1 MKRSYTYLKGLLT
14 LALAAFTGWMWAADP
29 VATWT
34 DMSTLTSGDYTL
46 NENGNTISDGVL
58 TIGSKPSYISGTAW
72 NPRDSGKALVLA
84 MRVTNLDLSKVSALV
99 SLMMTNDQGQS
110 TNNQLG
116 LMTDGEGGMDAM
128 WASNIRSGN
137 NAVSTKLSTTA
148 TEYLIVFK
156 YDNSGTYA
164 WAIGNDG
171 VFANYTKDTACKG
184 TGTVGGDI
192 RIGALYGA
200 GSPATGLQ
208 IHSMTLWNTN
218 EGIEDVIAA
227 CATEEMKTNRAFFQ
241 NGTGAQYTATVAE
254 NVNLSEIVWT
264 KVADDTTVTT
274 ANLPNGAKLKI
285 DASNNPVITND
296 AAFANKLIYTA
307 DPLTVTAAIT
317 PNTND
322 YSAIIPGIVSNPSY
336 EIFPAGLFV
345 GSGAVT
351 YTATLNA
358 PAGYEV
364 VVAGNRA
371 TLKTVDSA
379 TLGIPS
385 FGVNFYNGDA
395 AKVASTEAQGAY
407 PIKGAAWTDV
417 PGQSSTAVTSFK
429 LADAAGNIA
438 DNTTMSLERTQGARQ
453 WGLNNMPS
461 SALLKGYID
470 DSNGNPTT
478 LTFSNIP
485 YAQYRVIVYMSTD
498 TANYNFAPVSIGGIS
513 YASAAGNTATATV
526 MSTSDWGH
534 TGPEHNANAL
544 AEGVNYLV
552 SPMMTSDSCVIS
564 TVRKANPR
572 ATIAAVQFIDCTAAN
587 RTMTLPG
594 QEITLNAN
602 TNISD
607 IELTATEVLIT
618 VKPGVTLTFD
628 EAVTLDSLRVVAEG
642 TAESPVKFDAT
653 AANPFAN
660 IDSVSLEGTAVELVA
675 DIYVDA
681 KPSKTALEVIAIA
694 SNAAATAEA
703 PQEVASTIA
712 IASGKTLKTKGYLN
726 FTAAN
731 SIAGTLEVVSGETT
745 FNLASTGLNG
755 TVKVA
760 TGATFKNGTNDGPN
774 YNGAPTFDIAGTLEV
789 TGTARWSLGANAT
802 TTLREGAVLKGAGG
816 TGYNYAYDYFMGTTI
831 TVEGN
836 ATIEGNIGVHS
847 QAGSSGKII
856 FNIAEGK
863 TLTLKGKFDGAV
875 YQGQP
880 TPSMQVSGKG
890 TLKLENANT
899 HAGTTVDAGAKIEV
913 ANASALPG
921 AITNNGTIT
930 YTVDATPTNTLSGE
944 GVTGVDAATL
954 NMLSA
959 NLEGYTGTFAVAN
972 NGTLILPAGK
982 EEGVTVAAGSTLK
995 LNLTN
1000 DQLKKP
1006 YSTSATIDGGTLVY
1020 TKNAGADEV
1029 TEGVEGGAYTP
1040 ATAVTYTVATSTWDI
1055 APFADARVVIDFG
1068 DTTDQS
1074 VNVKDILVDVTSIAL
1089 LTVRGTNGGALVS
1102 EGVTIPATDIETNV
1116 VVENYNAQFGAIT
1129 IAPDASLKLA
1139 GMTANKSYNVTGKL
1153 PEEGQARP
1161 KLIVKASA
1169 DCGLGNDAA
1178 TSVSNVDLEI
1188 AEGSNLFYVRTQK
1201 IGANVAMILNG
1212 PAALE
1217 GTEQTLNLI
1226 GLSGSANFLASNN
1239 WDNLAFNVNVVLP
1252 EGAENTYSGV
1262 LSQFDNE
1269 ANRTVSL
1276 TVSGAGKLTLAGANT
1291 YSGGTTIS
1299 NGATLVAANAAALG
1313 TGAVTNNNNCT
1324 LELNAADVEATLAQ
1338 TISGGGA
1345 INVKAGTWALTAANG
1360 IAGNV
1365 TIATGATVDVS
1376 AAGAKLYT
1384 TGWYVNG
1391 PVLTINGTLV
1401 TRHWE
1406 YGESLGN
1413 LKHNAG
1419 AVVID
1424 GGKVVFTETMES
1436 ERVAQIGDNGA
1447 TFEIAEGVT
1456 YTAKAGIAGD
1466 GNLTIDGKG
1475 TLALTKSD
1483 AMGANS
1489 SATVTINADATLKTT
1504 TANTSFFRTVL
1515 GEGKIVIPTGTKLA
1529 IGEATGHTGETSGLS
1544 RFAGTLEI
1552 AGTFDP
1558 RSWAG
1563 NGREYTI
1570 GACDIVM
1577 QGGSIAMGHSSDPA
1591 KIVIASGKTLSGT
1604 GTITIP
1610 VTLADGATLAGP
1622 VTVNNTVTID
1632 GTVNITHATKADDVV
1647 ITCNNAADILAS
1659 MPTAPQGLKYVAEN
1673 GAVKLALAEVTVTLP
1688 TVPNAV
1694 WKDANGDTITS
1705 ITLAPNSSASVKLET
1720 TGDYVFA
1727 DGSTSMDVTI
1737 ESGDANSE
1745 ATAPADALIVA
1756 AGAKI
1761 GNTPYASFADAFA
1774 DAQADAT
1781 ITLLADVAI
1790 NSRLD
1795 IAQNVTIDLNGQTI
1809 DETMEDQFGAI
1820 YVKKGATLTIE
1831 ATNGGEI
1838 TTDGG
1843 IVIGNYGTVI
1853 VNGGTIAAGDE
1864 PEADVS
1870 IYNFYYQADWYG
1882 TTTINGGTV
1891 ARIWNCGVATLAGGE
1906 VTDVDNSG
1914 AMEIA
1919 EEATVTNVLLRDGTD
1934 APGIEG
1940 AGTLTAAEGLTVI
1953 TEDGQKAVYA
1963 DGKYTVVDIVYVAQI
1978 GEDTYETLA
1987 DAIADA
1993 EADDTITLLADV
2005 ATDVAIEV
2013 TKKVTIDLNGMTVA
2027 TTQVD
2032 TEGNGVFWV
2041 KNGGDLTLNGEGTIN
2056 GVGGNIYNIAIWADG
2071 GKVTING
2078 GTYTNEGAQDNG
2090 PDGAHFDLIYVKNG
2104 GSAIINGGTFI
2115 CETPAWTLNSHDTK
2129 PGTIVV
2135 KGGTFKGFNPAN
2147 CATEGPNTNWCAE
2160 DRIAVAEGEYYTVI
2174 ADPAYGKVAKIG
2186 DAYYTTLDA
2195 ALAAAA
2201 EGATIT
2207 LLADVEASFAK
2218 AVTIDLNGN
2227 SLKGNVAATIVMNNG
2242 KYYAA
2247 DGSYMAGPEG
2257 YYETTDATF
2266 VLGATAIEIAAG
2278 NVSITKEMNTM
2289 PGQTLTIA
2297 AGASFTVPA
2306 GKTINVLNSN
2316 IVVNGE
2322 LTIEGTVKLGGTYA
2336 GTTYTAG
2343 TITAADEDLV
2353 ITAGVEGYEVK
2364 YADGKYSLAEKV
2376 VIPPAIAEDENIP
2389 AETKEA
2395 IKAAMANAGV
2405 TEIETYTITTAGTSK
2420 TDDEAAAVA
2429 AVLEV
2434 FEVTPTVDANGEL
2447 TVAYEFGISSVTNE
2461 GEVITITAGVTG
2473 AEYREGVAVVFYADN
2488 EVIGTATTTANS
2500 KETVTITANAATI
2513 DGKKITV
2520 KAATK

>member
-34 DMSTLTSGDYTL
+34 DMSTATSGDYTL

-58 TIGSKPSYISGTAW
+58 TIGSKPSYISGTVW
-72 NPRDSGKALVLA
+72 NPRELGKALVLA
-84 MRVTNLDLSKVSALV
+84 MRVTNLDPTKVSALV
-99 SLMMTNDQGQS
+99 SLQLGTA
-110 TNNQLG
+110 TNQLG

-128 WASNIRSGN
+128 WASNIRGGQN
-137 NAVSTKLSTTA
+137 TLSTKLSTTA

-156 YDNSGTYA
+156 YSDYGTEA
-164 WAIGNDG
+164 WAIGDDG
-171 VFANYTKDTACKG
+171 VFAKLTNDTACKG
-184 TGTVGGDI
+184 GTNEAGGDI

-227 CATEEMKTNRAFFQ
+227 CATEEMKTNRAFVE

-296 AAFANKLIYTA
+296 VVFANKLIYTA
-307 DPLTVTAAIT
+307 NPLTVTAVIT

-322 YSAIIPGIVSNPSY
+322 YGAIIPGIVSNPSY

-345 GSGAVT
+345 GPGAVT

-358 PAGYEV
+358 SAGYEV

-417 PGQSSTAVTSFK
+417 QGQSSTTVTSFK
-429 LADAAGNIA
+429 LADAAGNIT
-438 DNTTMSLERTQGARQ
+438 DNTTMSLERTAGARQ
-453 WGLNNMPS
+453 WGLDNMPS

-534 TGPEHNANAL
+534 TGPQHNANAL

-564 TVRKANPR
+564 TVRKANLR

-594 QEITLNAN
+594 QEITLDAN
-602 TNISD
+602 TKISD
-607 IELTATEVLIT
+607 IDLTATEVLIT

-628 EAVTLDSLRVVAEG
+628 EAVTLASLRVIAEG

-653 AANPFAN
+653 VANPFAN

-681 KPSKTALEVIAIA
+681 KPSKTALDVIAIA

-745 FNLASTGLNG
+745 FNLAQTGLNG

-774 YNGAPTFDIAGTLEV
+774 YNGAPKFDIAGTLEV

-816 TGYNYAYDYFMGTTI
+816 TGYDYAYDYFNGTTI
-831 TVEGN
+831 NVEGN

-847 QAGSSGKII
+847 PGETGKIV

-863 TLTLKGKFDGAV
+863 TLTLKGKYDGAV
-875 YQGQP
+875 YSGQP
-880 TPSMQVSGKG
+880 TPSLQVTGTG

-899 HAGTTVDAGAKIEV
+899 YAGTTVDAGAKVLV

-959 NLEGYTGTFAVAN
+959 NLEDYTGTFAVAN

-995 LNLTN
+995 LNLTD
-1000 DQLKKP
+1000 DQLKAP
-1006 YSTSATIDGGTLVY
+1006 YENKATVDGGSIVL
-1020 TKNAGADEV
+1020 TKNNGADEI
-1029 TEGVEGGAYTP
+1029 TEGVDGGNYTP
-1040 ATAVTYTVATSTWDI
+1040 ATAAVYTVTDGTWSMT
-1055 APFADARVVIDFG
+1055 PFANAPVEIDFG
-1068 DTTDQS
+1068 ETTEQS
-1074 VNVKDILVDVTSIAL
+1074 VNLAEILGEVTTIKS
-1089 LTVRGTNGGALVS
+1089 LTVKGTNGGALAS
-1102 EGVTIPATDIETNV
+1102 SGVTIPWTDIQTAVTVDSYTN
-1116 VVENYNAQFGAIT
+1116 QFGAIT
-1129 IAPDASLKLA
+1129 IYPDASLMVQP
-1139 GMTANKSYNVTGKL
+1139 GANQIYNVTGKT

-1161 KLIVKASA
+1161 KLIVKATA
-1169 DCGLGNDAA
+1169 ACGLTDNEA
-1178 TSVSNVDLEI
+1178 TSISNVDFEV
-1188 AEGSNLFYVRTQK
+1188 AEGSALFYVRSQK
-1201 IGANVAMILNG
+1201 IGEGVALIANGSV
-1212 PAALE
+1212 ALE
-1217 GTEQTLNLI
+1217 GTANTLNLV
-1226 GLSGSANFLASNN
+1226 GLTGSGTFQASNN
-1239 WDNLAFNVNVVLP
+1239 WDGHAFNVKVTLP
-1252 EGAENTYSGV
+1252 AGAENTYNGV

-1269 ANRTVSL
+1269 ANRAVSL

-1291 YSGGTTIS
+1291 YTGGTTID
-1299 NGATLVAANAAALG
+1299 NGATLVAASATALG
-1313 TGAVTNNNNCT
+1313 TGNVTNSGT
-1324 LELNAADVEATLAQ
+1324 LELNAADTEATLAQ
-1338 TISGGGA
+1338 VISGTGA
-1345 INVKAGTWALTAANG
+1345 VNVKAGTWALTAANG
-1360 IAGNV
+1360 IHANV
-1365 TIATGATVDVS
+1365 TVDAGATLDVS
-1376 AAGAKLYT
+1376 AEGATLYT
-1384 TGWYVNG
+1384 TAEYVNG
-1391 PVLTINGTLV
+1391 PVLTVYGTLK

-1406 YGESLGN
+1406 YGQSLGN
-1413 LKHNAG
+1413 LKHNNG
-1419 AVVID
+1419 ALIVD
-1424 GGKVVFTETMES
+1424 GGTVVMTEDMES
-1436 ERVAQIGDNGA
+1436 ARVVQIRNNV
-1447 TFEIAEGVT
+1447 TFNIAEGKT
-1456 YTAKAGIAGD
+1456 FTPTAQITGD
-1466 GNLTIDGKG
+1466 GNLTINGG
-1475 TLALTKSD
+1475 TLKLKLTDSF
-1483 AMGANS
+1483 GANS
-1489 SATVTINADATLKTT
+1489 NATVTVNSTLTVDGEAAT
-1504 TANTSFFRTVL
+1504 FFRTVL
-1515 GEGKIVIPTGTKLA
+1515 GEGKIVIPEGTKLA

-1552 AGTFDP
+1552 AGTFDA

-1563 NGREYTI
+1563 GSREYI
-1570 GACDIVM
+1570 LGACNIVM
-1577 QGGSIAMGHSSDPA
+1577 QGGRIEKYNGSDPA
-1591 KIVIASGKTLSGT
+1591 KIVIASGKTLSGE
-1604 GTITIP
+1604 GTINIP
-1610 VTLADGATLAGP
+1610 VTLADGATLAGA
-1622 VTVNNTVTID
+1622 VTVTGDVTVAGALT
-1632 GTVNITHATKADDVV
+1632 ITHATKADDVV
-1647 ITCNNAADILAS
+1647 ITCNNAADIVAS
-1659 MPTAPQGLKYVAEN
+1659 LPTAPATLKYEIVGGN
-1673 GAVKLALAEVTVTLP
+1673 TIKLAVAKVNVTIPAAPTNTKWYDADGNVVEAGTIAVDPNEDVTL
-1688 TVPNAV
+1688 
-1694 WKDANGDTITS
+1694 
-1705 ITLAPNSSASVKLET
+1705 TLKADE
-1720 TGDYVFA
+1720 GYVFA
-1727 DGSTSMDVTI
+1727 DGTTEKEVTVNAGENGATI
-1737 ESGDANSE
+1737 TIPEVETAE
-1745 ATAPADALIVA
+1745 AKAM
-1756 AGAKI
+1756 I
-1761 GNTPYASFADAFA
+1761 GETPYLTFAAAFA
-1774 DAQADAT
+1774 AAEEGDT
-1781 ITLLADVAI
+1781 ITLLAGVTI

-1809 DETMEDQFGAI
+1809 AETMEDQFGAI

-1843 IVIGNYGTVI
+1843 IVIGNYGTVV
-1853 VNGGTIAAGDE
+1853 VNGGTIAAGEE

-1914 AMEIA
+1914 AMTIDGS
-1919 EEATVTNVLLRDGTD
+1919 TVTNVILRDGSD
-1934 APGIEG
+1934 AAGVEG
-1940 AGTLTAAEGLTVI
+1940 AGTLKAAADLTVTTEEGYKAVYDSATGTWTAIDPSIGKAAKIGDEYYTTLAAALEDAKANDTITLLADVTASEIITIEKVITLDGNGKTLTSTAGRAINVDCAGAVTIKNLTIDAGERAINIINQAATVTINGVTATADNVAVMIATTAGAAEVSIDGCKFTGLMVVAVYGAGADVTIANSTIANVDANDDENYGAITVGDTAIGATVDVTNTTITKMGDSKQAYNFIPGLATITGVDEVGCVVAMIGEAGYDTIEEAAGDVKAGQTIVLVTDVTATKALAIAGTLDLNGKTFTGDCLGTVKVNGGMYVTSQGYKMVGPTAEYYQSSDAVFTMVDIQGSITLNAGTLTVVPAVWWTGADQTLTI
-1953 TEDGQKAVYA
+1953 DQGATFVIPAGKQMNVLCDVIANGTLTIEGTANLYSADATIKAPEGLNVVTSVAGCEVKYA
-1963 DGKYTVVDIVYVAQI
+1963 DGKYTVVESIVI
-1978 GEDTYETLA
+1978 EDV
-1987 DAIADA
+1987 IAA
-1993 EADDTITLLADV
+1993 
-2005 ATDVAIEV
+2005 
-2013 TKKVTIDLNGMTVA
+2013 
-2027 TTQVD
+2027 
-2032 TEGNGVFWV
+2032 
-2041 KNGGDLTLNGEGTIN
+2041 
-2056 GVGGNIYNIAIWADG
+2056 
-2071 GKVTING
+2071 
-2078 GTYTNEGAQDNG
+2078 
-2090 PDGAHFDLIYVKNG
+2090 
-2104 GSAIINGGTFI
+2104 
-2115 CETPAWTLNSHDTK
+2115 TPA
-2129 PGTIVV
+2129 
-2135 KGGTFKGFNPAN
+2135 A
-2147 CATEGPNTNWCAE
+2147 
-2160 DRIAVAEGEYYTVI
+2160 
-2174 ADPAYGKVAKIG
+2174 
-2186 DAYYTTLDA
+2186 
-2195 ALAAAA
+2195 
-2201 EGATIT
+2201 
-2207 LLADVEASFAK
+2207 
-2218 AVTIDLNGN
+2218 
-2227 SLKGNVAATIVMNNG
+2227 
-2242 KYYAA
+2242 
-2247 DGSYMAGPEG
+2247 
-2257 YYETTDATF
+2257 
-2266 VLGATAIEIAAG
+2266 
-2278 NVSITKEMNTM
+2278 
-2289 PGQTLTIA
+2289 
-2297 AGASFTVPA
+2297 
-2306 GKTINVLNSN
+2306 
-2316 IVVNGE
+2316 
-2322 LTIEGTVKLGGTYA
+2322 
-2336 GTTYTAG
+2336 
-2343 TITAADEDLV
+2343 
-2353 ITAGVEGYEVK
+2353 
-2364 YADGKYSLAEKV
+2364 
-2376 VIPPAIAEDENIP
+2376 
-2389 AETKEA
+2389 EA
-2395 IKAAMANAGV
+2395 IKDAMEAAGV
-2405 TEIETYTITTAGTSK
+2405 TEIESYIITTKGAPDTGAEA
-2420 TDDEAAAVA
+2420 DEVA

-2434 FEVTPTVDANGEL
+2434 FEVTPTVDANGVL
-2447 TVAYEFGISSVTNE
+2447 SVAYEFGISAMTNV
-2461 GEVITITAGVTG
+2461 GDTVTITAGVTG
-2473 AEYREGVAVVFYADN
+2473 AEYRAGVEVVFYADGA
-2488 EVIGTATTTANS
+2488 EIGKATTTADS
-2500 KETVTITANAATI
+2500 TTVSITNI
-2513 DGKKITV
+2513 DAEEINGKKITV

>member
-34 DMSTLTSGDYTL
+34 DFNTLKSGDYTL

-58 TIGSKPSYISGTAW
+58 TIGSKPSYISGTVW
-72 NPRDSGKALVLA
+72 NPRAEGKALVLA
-84 MRVTNLDLSKVSALV
+84 MRVTNLDPTKVSALV
-99 SLMMTNDQGQS
+99 SLQLGTA
-110 TNNQLG
+110 TNQLG

-128 WASNIRSGN
+128 WESNIRGGQ

-171 VFANYTKDTACKG
+171 VFANYTKDTGCKG
-184 TGTVGGDI
+184 GTNEAGGDI

-218 EGIEDVIAA
+218 EGIENVIAA
-227 CATEEMKTNRAFFQ
+227 CATEEMKTNRAFVE
-241 NGTGAQYTATVAE
+241 NGTGAQYTATVTE

-296 AAFANKLIYTA
+296 AAFANKLIHTA
-307 DPLTVTAAIT
+307 NPLTVTAAIT

-358 PAGYEV
+358 PAGYEL

-429 LADAAGNIA
+429 LADAAGNIT
-438 DNTTMSLERTQGARQ
+438 DNTTMSLERTAGARQ

-552 SPMMTSDSCVIS
+552 SPMMTSESCVIS

-628 EAVTLDSLRVVAEG
+628 AAVTLDSLRVVAEG

-653 AANPFAN
+653 VANPFAN

-694 SNAAATAEA
+694 SNAAATADT
-703 PQEVASTIA
+703 PQEVTTTIA

-745 FNLASTGLNG
+745 FNLAQTGLNG

-789 TGTARWSLGANAT
+789 TGTARWSLGANAI

-816 TGYNYAYDYFMGTTI
+816 TGYNYAYDYFNGTTI
-831 TVEGN
+831 NVEGN
-836 ATIEGNIGVHS
+836 ATIEGNIGAH
-847 QAGSSGKII
+847 QPGETGKIV

-863 TLTLKGKFDGAV
+863 TLTLKGKYDGAV
-875 YQGQP
+875 YSGP
-880 TPSMQVSGKG
+880 KPSMQVTGKG

-899 HAGTTVDAGAKIEV
+899 YAGTTVDAGAKIEV

-972 NGTLILPAGK
+972 KGTLILPAGK
-982 EEGVTVAAGSTLK
+982 EAGVTVGAGSTLK
-995 LNLTN
+995 LNLTD

-1006 YSTSATIDGGTLVY
+1006 YATKATIDGGTLVY
-1020 TKNAGADEV
+1020 TKNAGAEEV

-1040 ATAVTYTVATSTWDI
+1040 ATAAVYTVVDGAWSIDPFEN
-1055 APFADARVVIDFG
+1055 APVEIDFG
-1068 DTTDQS
+1068 DTTEQS
-1074 VNVKDILVDVTSIAL
+1074 VNLAEILGEVTAIKS
-1089 LTVRGTNGGALVS
+1089 LTVKGTKGGALAS
-1102 EGVTIPATDIETNV
+1102 TGVTIPWTDIQTTVTVDSYTN
-1116 VVENYNAQFGAIT
+1116 QFGAIT
-1129 IAPDASLKLA
+1129 IYPNASLKLVA
-1139 GMTANKSYNVTGKL
+1139 GQGGNLTYDVTGKI
-1153 PEEGQARP
+1153 PEAGQARP
-1161 KLIVKASA
+1161 KLIVS
-1169 DCGLGNDAA
+1169 GSEGNGWGMTDDK
-1178 TSVSNVDLEI
+1178 VISNVDLEVVG
-1188 AEGSNLFYVRTQK
+1188 EKRFYLRTSK
-1201 IGANVAMILNG
+1201 IGEGVAVISNVTGDAYVGM
-1212 PAALE
+1212 E
-1217 GTEQTLNLI
+1217 GAEVTLI
-1226 GLSGSANFLASNN
+1226 GLSGNGNFYAGNHWSEAAGAVTI
-1239 WDNLAFNVNVVLP
+1239 NLPAGAEYTFNGAFNQKS
-1252 EGAENTYSGV
+1252 SG
-1262 LSQFDNE
+1262 
-1269 ANRTVSL
+1269 SL

-1291 YSGGTTIS
+1291 YTGGTTIN
-1299 NGATLVAANAAALG
+1299 NGATLVAASATALG
-1313 TGAVTNNNNCT
+1313 TGNVTNNAT
-1324 LELNAADVEATLAQ
+1324 LELNAADAEATLAQ
-1338 TISGGGA
+1338 LISGGGA

-1360 IAGNV
+1360 ISGDV

-1456 YTAKAGIAGD
+1456 YTAKAGIAGN

-1475 TLALTKSD
+1475 TLALTATDSLT
-1483 AMGANS
+1483 ANS
-1489 SATVTINADATLKTT
+1489 SATVTINANATLQAAGTGTT
-1504 TANTSFFRTVL
+1504 FYRTVL
-1515 GEGKIVIPTGTKLA
+1515 GEGKIVIPEGKFLA
-1529 IGEATGHTGETSGLS
+1529 IGESDRSLTETASGLS
-1544 RFAGTLEI
+1544 TFAGTLEI
-1552 AGTFDP
+1552 AGTFDA
-1558 RSWAG
+1558 RSWG
-1563 NGREYTI
+1563 GREYTI
-1570 GACDIVM
+1570 GACNIDM
-1577 QGGSIAMGHSSDPA
+1577 QGGSIVKQNGNAAA

-1610 VTLADGATLAGP
+1610 VTLADGATLAGA
-1622 VTVNNTVTID
+1622 VTVTGDVTVAGALT
-1632 GTVNITHATKADDVV
+1632 ITHAKNAGDTV
-1647 ITCNNAADILAS
+1647 ITCANAEAVAAAL
-1659 MPTAPQGLKYVAEN
+1659 PTAPATLKYEIVGGN
-1673 GAVKLALAEVTVTLP
+1673 TIKLALATITVTLP
-1688 TVPNAV
+1688 EAPDGTYWYYNGAEVTGSIEGVDPNEDV
-1694 WKDANGDTITS
+1694 
-1705 ITLAPNSSASVKLET
+1705 TLILKADD
-1720 TGDYVFA
+1720 GYVFA
-1727 DGSTSMDVTI
+1727 DGTTEKEVIVNAGETSFQAPDVT
-1737 ESGDANSE
+1737 A
-1745 ATAPADALIVA
+1745 AA

-1761 GNTPYASFADAFA
+1761 GDKLYTSFAAAFA
-1774 DAQADAT
+1774 AAQA
-1781 ITLLADVAI
+1781 
-1790 NSRLD
+1790 
-1795 IAQNVTIDLNGQTI
+1795 G
-1809 DETMEDQFGAI
+1809 
-1820 YVKKGATLTIE
+1820 
-1831 ATNGGEI
+1831 
-1838 TTDGG
+1838 
-1843 IVIGNYGTVI
+1843 
-1853 VNGGTIAAGDE
+1853 
-1864 PEADVS
+1864 
-1870 IYNFYYQADWYG
+1870 
-1882 TTTINGGTV
+1882 
-1891 ARIWNCGVATLAGGE
+1891 
-1906 VTDVDNSG
+1906 
-1914 AMEIA
+1914 
-1919 EEATVTNVLLRDGTD
+1919 
-1934 APGIEG
+1934 
-1940 AGTLTAAEGLTVI
+1940 
-1953 TEDGQKAVYA
+1953 
-1963 DGKYTVVDIVYVAQI
+1963 
-1978 GEDTYETLA
+1978 
-1987 DAIADA
+1987 
-1993 EADDTITLLADV
+1993 DTITLLAP
-2005 ATDVAIEV
+2005 V
-2013 TKKVTIDLNGMTVA
+2013 TITADTTIDLAGKNITSDG
-2027 TTQVD
+2027 D
-2032 TEGNGVFWV
+2032 VFIV
-2041 KNGGDLTLNGEGTIN
+2041 TSGTLIINGEGNITAN
-2056 GVGGNIYNIAIWADG
+2056 TDNAGTACALWANGGNA
-2071 GKVTING
+2071 VING
-2078 GTYTNEGAQDNG
+2078 GTWSCGGDTETTDVTHQNDTIYT
-2090 PDGAHFDLIYVKNG
+2090 KNG
-2104 GSAIINGGTFI
+2104 GTVTITAGTF
-2115 CETPAWTLNSHDTK
+2115 EYTENVWTLNENDK
-2129 PGTIVV
+2129 NRGTISVT
-2135 KGGTFKGFNPAN
+2135 GGTFKKFNPAN
-2147 CATEGPNTNWCAE
+2147 NTSEGAETNFCANGY
-2160 DRIAVAEGEYYTVI
+2160 IAVVDGEDYTVI

-2186 DAYYTTLDA
+2186 DAYYTTFAD

-2218 AVTIDLNGN
+2218 VVTIDLNGN
-2227 SLKGNVAATIVMNNG
+2227 SLKGNVAATIVMNG
-2242 KYYAA
+2242 GEYYAA

-2257 YYETTDATF
+2257 YYATDDATF

-2297 AGASFTVPA
+2297 TGASFTVPA
-2306 GKTINVLNSN
+2306 GKTINVLNST
-2316 IVVNGE
+2316 IIVNGT
-2322 LTIEGTVKLGGTYA
+2322 LTIEDTGTVKLGGTYA
-2336 GTTYTAG
+2336 GITYTAG
-2343 TITAADEDLV
+2343 TITAGADLA

-2364 YADGKYSLAEKV
+2364 YADGKYALAEIAYVAQVGEAKYATLQAAVNAAQTGDTITLVNDIELTAFVEITESITLDLADKSINRADGKTALYVNGADVTIQGEGSISAGQAVYVAAGTVTIKSGNFHAYDGGHAVYVQGTGNAEILGGTFTIDVANGYNYILNKYDADRATTSIV
-2376 VIPPAIAEDENIP
+2376 VKGGTFTGFNPANNGAEGEGTNFCADGYAAVAAGDVYTVKPIVIEDVIAATP
-2389 AETKEA
+2389 AAEA
-2395 IKAAMANAGV
+2395 IKAAMEAAGV
-2405 TEIETYTITTAGTSK
+2405 TKIETYTITTKGTPK
-2420 TDDEAAAVA
+2420 TDAKVADVA

-2434 FEVTPTVDANGEL
+2434 FEVTPTVDNAGKL
-2447 TVAYEFGISSVTNE
+2447 TVAYEFGISAMTNV
-2461 GEVITITAGVTG
+2461 GDTVTITAGVTG
-2473 AEYREGVAVVFYADN
+2473 AEYRAGVEVVFYA
-2488 EVIGTATTTANS
+2488 EGIEEPIGKATTTADS
-2500 KETVTITANAATI
+2500 TTVSIEANAEAI
-2513 DGKKITV
+2513 NGKKITV
-2520 KAATK
+2520 KATK

>member
-1 MKRSYTYLKGLLT
+1 MKNKIKGLL
-14 LALAAFTGWMWAADP
+14 ALVLSVLIGQAWAADP

-34 DMSTLTSGDYTL
+34 DMSTATSGDYTL
-46 NENGNTISDGVL
+46 NGNGNTISDGVL
-58 TIGSKPSYISGTAW
+58 TIGSMPSYISGTAW
-72 NPRDSGKALVLA
+72 NPRESGKAIVLA
-84 MRVTNLDLSKVSALV
+84 MRVTNLDLTKVSALV
-99 SLMMTNDQGQS
+99 SLKLGEA
-110 TNNQLG
+110 NNQLG

-128 WASNIRSGN
+128 WTSNIRGGN
-137 NAVSTKLSTTA
+137 NSVSTKLSTTA

-171 VFANYTKDTACKG
+171 VFANYTKDTDCKG

-227 CATEEMKTNRAFFQ
+227 CATEEMKTNRAFVE

-285 DASNNPVITND
+285 DASNNPVITYD

-307 DPLTVTAAIT
+307 NPLTVTTAIT

-345 GSGAVT
+345 GPGAVT

-358 PAGYEV
+358 SAGYEV

-385 FGVNFYNGDA
+385 FGVNFFNGDA

-417 PGQSSTAVTSFK
+417 QGNSSTTVTSFN
-429 LADAAGNIA
+429 LADAAGNVTA
-438 DNTTMSLERTQGARQ
+438 NTTMSMERTAGARQ
-453 WGLNNMPS
+453 WGLNNTPS

-470 DSNGNPTT
+470 DSTNNPTT

-552 SPMMTSDSCVIS
+552 SPMMTNTSCVIS

-594 QEITLNAN
+594 QEITLDSD

-618 VKPGVTLTFD
+618 VKPGVTLTFN

-653 AANPFAN
+653 VANPFAN

-694 SNAAATAEA
+694 SNAVATANT

-731 SIAGTLEVVSGETT
+731 TIAGTLEVVSGETT
-745 FNLASTGLNG
+745 FNLAQTGLNG

-760 TGATFKNGTNDGPN
+760 AGAKFKNGTNDGPN

-789 TGTARWSLGANAT
+789 TGMARWSLPANTT
-802 TTLREGAVLKGAGG
+802 TTLREGAVLTGVGG
-816 TGYNYAYDYFMGTTI
+816 EGYDYAYDYFNGATI
-831 TVEGN
+831 NVVGN
-836 ATIEGNIGVHS
+836 ATIKGNIGVHS
-847 QAGSSGKII
+847 PGANGKIT
-856 FNIAEGK
+856 FNVSEGK
-863 TLTLKGKFDGAV
+863 TLTL
-875 YQGQP
+875 
-880 TPSMQVSGKG
+880 SGKYDGGVYSGQSTPPLTVTGAG
-890 TLKLENANT
+890 TVVLSNENTYN
-899 HAGTTVDAGAKIEV
+899 GTTVDAGAKVVV
-913 ANASALPG
+913 ANAAALPG

-930 YTVDATPTNTLSGE
+930 YTIDAAPTNTLSGA
-944 GVTGVDAATL
+944 GVTVADGITL
-954 NMLSA
+954 NMLGA
-959 NLEGYTGTFAVAN
+959 TLTDYTGTFAVAN

-982 EEGVTVAAGSTLK
+982 EEGVTVGAGCTLK
-995 LNLTN
+995 LDLSAE
-1000 DQLKKP
+1000 QLKAP
-1006 YSTSATIDGGTLVY
+1006 YATSATIDGGDIVF
-1020 TKNAGADEV
+1020 TKNNGDEEI
-1029 TEGVEGGAYTP
+1029 TDGVEGGAYTP
-1040 ATAVTYTVATSTWDI
+1040 ATAATYTVATSAWDVD
-1055 APFADARVVIDFG
+1055 PFTGARVVIDFG
-1068 DTTDQS
+1068 DTTEQS
-1074 VNVKDILVDVTSIAL
+1074 VNVKEILGDVTSISL
-1089 LTVRGTNGGALVS
+1089 LTVCGTNGGALAC

-1139 GMTANKSYNVTGKL
+1139 GMTSNKSYNVTGKL

-1161 KLIVKASA
+1161 KLIVKATN
-1169 DCGLGNDAA
+1169 DCGLGDDAA
-1178 TSVSNVDLEI
+1178 TSVSNVDFEI
-1188 AEGSNLFYVRTQK
+1188 AEGSATFYVRTQK
-1201 IGANVAMILNG
+1201 IGANVAMILNA

-1226 GLSGSANFLASNN
+1226 GLSGSANFQASNN
-1239 WDNLAFNVNVVLP
+1239 WDNHAFTVNVTLP

-1269 ANRTVSL
+1269 ANRMVSL

-1291 YSGGTTIS
+1291 YTGGTTIS

-1313 TGAVTNNNNCT
+1313 TGAVTNNDNNCT
-1324 LELNAADVEATLAQ
+1324 LELNAADAEATLAQ

-1360 IAGNV
+1360 IHANV
-1365 TIATGATVDVS
+1365 TVDADATLDVS

-1384 TGWYVNG
+1384 TGWYVDG

-1413 LKHNAG
+1413 LTHNDG
-1419 AVVID
+1419 ALIVD
-1424 GGKVVFTETMES
+1424 GGTVVMTEDMES
-1436 ERVAQIGDNGA
+1436 ARVVQIRNNV
-1447 TFEIAEGVT
+1447 TFNIAEGKT
-1456 YTAKAGIAGD
+1456 FAPTAQITGD
-1466 GNLTIDGKG
+1466 GNLTINGG
-1475 TLALTKSD
+1475 TLKLKLMDSFP
-1483 AMGANS
+1483 ANS
-1489 SATVTINADATLKTT
+1489 NATVTVNSTLTVDGEAAT
-1504 TANTSFFRTVL
+1504 FFRTVL
-1515 GEGKIVIPTGTKLA
+1515 GEGKIVIPTGAKLA

-1563 NGREYTI
+1563 NGRKYTI

-1577 QGGSIAMGHSSDPA
+1577 QGGTIAMGHDSDPA
-1591 KIVIASGKTLSGT
+1591 EIVIANGKTLSGT

-1610 VTLADGATLAGP
+1610 VTLANGATLAGA

-1632 GTVNITHATKADDVV
+1632 GTVNITHATKVDDVV
-1647 ITCNNAADILAS
+1647 IICNNATDIMAS
-1659 MPTAPQGLKYVAEN
+1659 LPAKEGLKYVADGN
-1673 GAVKLALAEVTVTLP
+1673 TIKLALATITVTLP
-1688 TVPNAV
+1688 PAPDGTY
-1694 WKDANGDTITS
+1694 WYYGDAEVEGAIEGVD
-1705 ITLAPNSSASVKLET
+1705 PT
-1720 TGDYVFA
+1720 TGLTLTLKTEEGYVFA
-1727 DGSTSMDVTI
+1727 DGTTSKDVT
-1737 ESGDANSE
+1737 
-1745 ATAPADALIVA
+1745 VA
-1756 AGAKI
+1756 AGETSATLPADSTPAAGVAKI
-1761 GNTPYASFADAFA
+1761 GDTYYLTIEAAAAAVAEDEVIVLEADVTTTAEYVVIPAGATLDLNGYTSTGTILGTIDVNGGTYVTAEGIAVIGTGATTFESADAVFTMDAVTGNISIDAGTIEVLDQDGYGNNWTLPGQALTIKAGVELVVPEGITIQVNGSTVIVEEDAVLSIAGAINLYSADATIEAADGLTITTSVADSIVKYVDGAYTVVADPSIGKAAKIGETYYDTFLGENGALAKAQAGDTITLLAPVTVDGVSNRVVIDEAITLDGNGYTITATNTSADCRAINIKCDGAVKLQNLTVVAAGERAINVIQKPVELEMDKVTLTARNYAVNVAGSAGAAKITITNSTLNGLNIVNVAAVGAQVVVEDSTLNLNDNLTEPSNSFAALSLNKDATNASIAANRCTFNITSDENSPSVKAKNGGAVGGTITIDGSSDEVGSAVALVLTPGSNYYLGCPTFKKAAEMAIANDTIKLVA
-1774 DAQADAT
+1774 DVTVQNAVQLKAGVTLDLNGKTFQGDCLGTVKVNGGTYVTSQGYKMVGPTADYYQSSDAVFTMVDIQGSITLNAGTLTVVPAVWWTGADQTLTIAQGATFVIPAGKQMNVLCDVIANGTLTIEGTANLYSADAT
-1781 ITLLADVAI
+1781 ITAPAGL
-1790 NSRLD
+1790 
-1795 IAQNVTIDLNGQTI
+1795 NVTT
-1809 DETMEDQFGAI
+1809 
-1820 YVKKGATLTIE
+1820 
-1831 ATNGGEI
+1831 
-1838 TTDGG
+1838 
-1843 IVIGNYGTVI
+1843 
-1853 VNGGTIAAGDE
+1853 
-1864 PEADVS
+1864 
-1870 IYNFYYQADWYG
+1870 
-1882 TTTINGGTV
+1882 TV
-1891 ARIWNCGVATLAGGE
+1891 AGCE
-1906 VTDVDNSG
+1906 V
-1914 AMEIA
+1914 
-1919 EEATVTNVLLRDGTD
+1919 
-1934 APGIEG
+1934 
-1940 AGTLTAAEGLTVI
+1940 
-1953 TEDGQKAVYA
+1953 KYA
-1963 DGKYTVVDIVYVAQI
+1963 DGKYTVVESIVI
-1978 GEDTYETLA
+1978 EDV
-1987 DAIADA
+1987 IAA
-1993 EADDTITLLADV
+1993 
-2005 ATDVAIEV
+2005 
-2013 TKKVTIDLNGMTVA
+2013 
-2027 TTQVD
+2027 
-2032 TEGNGVFWV
+2032 
-2041 KNGGDLTLNGEGTIN
+2041 
-2056 GVGGNIYNIAIWADG
+2056 
-2071 GKVTING
+2071 
-2078 GTYTNEGAQDNG
+2078 
-2090 PDGAHFDLIYVKNG
+2090 
-2104 GSAIINGGTFI
+2104 
-2115 CETPAWTLNSHDTK
+2115 TPA
-2129 PGTIVV
+2129 
-2135 KGGTFKGFNPAN
+2135 A
-2147 CATEGPNTNWCAE
+2147 
-2160 DRIAVAEGEYYTVI
+2160 
-2174 ADPAYGKVAKIG
+2174 
-2186 DAYYTTLDA
+2186 
-2195 ALAAAA
+2195 
-2201 EGATIT
+2201 
-2207 LLADVEASFAK
+2207 
-2218 AVTIDLNGN
+2218 
-2227 SLKGNVAATIVMNNG
+2227 
-2242 KYYAA
+2242 
-2247 DGSYMAGPEG
+2247 
-2257 YYETTDATF
+2257 
-2266 VLGATAIEIAAG
+2266 
-2278 NVSITKEMNTM
+2278 
-2289 PGQTLTIA
+2289 
-2297 AGASFTVPA
+2297 
-2306 GKTINVLNSN
+2306 
-2316 IVVNGE
+2316 
-2322 LTIEGTVKLGGTYA
+2322 
-2336 GTTYTAG
+2336 
-2343 TITAADEDLV
+2343 
-2353 ITAGVEGYEVK
+2353 
-2364 YADGKYSLAEKV
+2364 
-2376 VIPPAIAEDENIP
+2376 
-2389 AETKEA
+2389 EA
-2395 IKAAMANAGV
+2395 IKAAMADAGV
-2405 TEIETYTITTAGTSK
+2405 TEIETYTITTKGAPA
-2420 TDDEAAAVA
+2420 DADADAVA

-2447 TVAYEFGISSVTNE
+2447 TVAYEFGISAMTNE
-2461 GEVITITAGVTG
+2461 GEKITITAGVTG
-2473 AEYREGVAVVFYADN
+2473 AEYRAGVEVAFYADGV
-2488 EVIGTATTTANS
+2488 EIGTATTTADS
-2500 KETVTITANAATI
+2500 TEVSITNIQAEEIN
-2513 DGKKITV
+2513 GKKITV